1 MRRAVSSQSSVW
13 FLVAGVVVLLTVC
26 LVRTLRLTSQQPWV
40 ESIVLRQVDSAALAR
55 RLSQAIQFQT
65 LSFPTPAQ
73 HHDAFLRFHQF
84 LAEAFP
90 HLHATLRQEKVGDYS
105 LLYTWPGRD
114 ASRPA
119 VLFLAHQDVVPVA
132 DPSRW
137 QHPPFAGQQAEGYVW
152 GRGAMDDKSN
162 LLGLLEA
169 VELLVAEG
177 VQPQRTLYIALG
189 HDEETGGEQGAAQIA
204 ALLRARAVRLD
215 YVVDEG
221 MIIAEGLLPVSP
233 PVALIGIAEK
243 GAVSLELR
251 VDVEGGHA
259 SMPPP
264 HTAIGILSQAITA
277 LENHPM
283 PGGLRGPAAQMFEAL
298 SPEMTF
304 GTKLVFANLW
314 LFRRLVERQLAAQP
328 HTQALLRT
336 TTAVTMIAGGVKD
349 NVLPSSAR
357 AVVNCRILPG
367 EHLDTVLEHVRRVIN
382 DPRVQVSKYGASEG
396 WEPSAISSSTHSG
409 FRLLQQTIRQVF
421 PEVIVAPALVV
432 AGTDSRHYA
441 ALTENIYRF
450 RPHRLRQTDLEGY
463 HGLNERLSVANHT
476 RGTQFYY
483 HLLANVALDHT
494 GK

>member
-1 MRRAVSSQSSVW
+1 MKSSVW
-13 FLVAGVVVLLTVC
+13 FLVAGLVVLLTVC
-26 LVRTLRLTSQQPWV
+26 LVRTLRLTSRQPQV
-40 ESIVLRQVDSAALAR
+40 EPIALRHLDSVALAR
-55 RLSQAIQFQT
+55 RLSQALQFQT
-65 LSFPTPAQ
+65 LSSPAPTQ
-73 HHDAFLRFHQF
+73 HHEAFFRFHQF

-90 HLHATLRQEKVGDYS
+90 QLHTTLRQEKVGDYS

-114 ASRPA
+114 APRPA
-119 VLFLAHQDVVPVA
+119 VLFLAHQDVVPAA

-152 GRGAMDDKSN
+152 GRGAMDDKAN

-177 VQPQRTLYIALG
+177 VQPQRTLYIVLG

-204 ALLRARAVRLD
+204 ALLRARSVRLD
-215 YVVDEG
+215 YVLDEG

-243 GAVSLELR
+243 GALSLELR

-264 HTAIGILSQAITA
+264 HTAIGILSQAVTT

-283 PGGLRGPAAQMFEAL
+283 PGGLRGPVAQMFEAL
-298 SPEMTF
+298 SPEMAF
-304 GTKLVFANLW
+304 GTRLIFANLW
-314 LFRRLVERQLAAQP
+314 LFRRLVERQLAAQA

-336 TTAVTMIAGGVKD
+336 TTAVTMITGGVKA

-357 AVVNCRILPG
+357 AVVNCRLLPG
-367 EHLDTVLEHVRRVIN
+367 ERLDTVLEHVRRVIN
-382 DPRVQVSKYGASEG
+382 DPRVQVSQHGASGG
-396 WEPSAISSSTHSG
+396 WEPSATSSTTHPG
-409 FRLLQQTIRQVF
+409 FLTLQQTIRQVF
-421 PEVIVAPALVV
+421 PEVIVAPALVL
-432 AGTDSRHYA
+432 GSTDSRHYA
-441 ALTENIYRF
+441 ALTANTYRF
-450 RPHRLRQTDLEGY
+450 RPHRLRQADLEGY
-463 HGLNERLSVANHT
+463 HGLNERLSVENHT

-483 HLLANVALDHT
+483 HLLTNVALERM